1 MLKLTETFYKI
12 LDTETMNWFT
22 TKNSKT
28 VWARLNAVHVVLK
41 ANNLDTTRYKIYEF
55 VAEGSPIE
63 RSR

>member
-1 MLKLTETFYKI
+1 MLKLTEKFYKI

-55 VAEGSPIE
+55 VAQGQEINQ
-63 RSR
+63 